1 MWAQVPKDFTCETL
15 REIWVRENDKLRFSR
30 NISKP
35 NPLFI
40 SDKSKFYEIFK
51 DLYDLLEELSEYKV
65 AFEKLAQT
73 LKENSTTLRKTLGLY
88 HAKKC
93 IEVDLDVEIENLG
106 NCWNQLYN

>member
-1 MWAQVPKDFTCETL
+1 MINYAFQGTFQ
-15 REIWVRENDKLRFSR
+15 
-30 NISKP
+30 SKSHCLQILKIKP
-35 NPLFI
+35 
-40 SDKSKFYEIFK
+40 SFYEILK

-106 NCWNQLYN
+106 NC